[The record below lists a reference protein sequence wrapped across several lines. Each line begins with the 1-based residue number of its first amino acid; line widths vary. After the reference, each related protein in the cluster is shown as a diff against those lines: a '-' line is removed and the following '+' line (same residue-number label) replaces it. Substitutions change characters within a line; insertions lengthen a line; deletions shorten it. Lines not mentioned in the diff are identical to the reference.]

1 MFQYLAHNLKLRK
14 FLESSII
21 AWFKQWNK
29 LTTASSF
36 DKEISILSNRKAAAF
51 ALENF
56 QNATYFT
63 SKSQLYSFV
72 GNQIL
77 SNHPKAENLFAEFG
91 VYKGHSIN
99 FFAKINPKIQWYG
112 FDSFHGLP
120 ENWSG
125 NSKTKSAFNQY
136 GKLPKVEKNI
146 TLLPGYFN
154 QVLPTWI
161 KAQNKKIAFIHLDA
175 DLYSSTKDVLN
186 EVTNFVD
193 SNTYFFFDE
202 YFGYVGWEYGE
213 HKAWMEWLNTNHKQ
227 PNCIAYAANGTALFQ
242 FL

>member
-77 SNHPKAENLFAEFG
+77 LSISLQKSTQKFNGTDLIRFTDYPKIGRATQKQNP
-91 VYKGHSIN
+91 HSIN
-99 FFAKINPKIQWYG
+99 
-112 FDSFHGLP
+112 
-120 ENWSG
+120 
-125 NSKTKSAFNQY
+125 T
-136 GKLPKVEKNI
+136 V
-146 TLLPGYFN
+146 
-154 QVLPTWI
+154 
-161 KAQNKKIAFIHLDA
+161 
-175 DLYSSTKDVLN
+175 
-186 EVTNFVD
+186 NFR
-193 SNTYFFFDE
+193 
-202 YFGYVGWEYGE
+202 
-213 HKAWMEWLNTNHKQ
+213 K
-227 PNCIAYAANGTALFQ
+227 
-242 FL
+242 